1 MTKIIPETYFTVH
14 EQLTLFG
21 ASCLLGAALGVIY
34 DAFRALRIAL
44 PHNKILVALEDIAFL
59 LIYSVF
65 IISFTSA
72 AARGEFRIY
81 FVLGSIL
88 GFTVYILT
96 VGSAVI
102 KIIRQLFKIFYSVIN
117 VILRP
122 FKLIYVLIY
131 KKVIAKFVGSSKNK
145 LKGCRNLKIPL
156 IEHCKMLYNKKVNIH
171 RKNVNCV
178 GKKIKQKEQK
188 KRSV

>member
-72 AARGEFRIY
+72 PARGEFR
-81 FVLGSIL
+81 VLYL
-88 GFTVYILT
+88 AAYWDLLFT
-96 VGSAVI
+96 
-102 KIIRQLFKIFYSVIN
+102 F
-117 VILRP
+117 
-122 FKLIYVLIY
+122 
-131 KKVIAKFVGSSKNK
+131 
-145 LKGCRNLKIPL
+145 
-156 IEHCKMLYNKKVNIH
+156 
-171 RKNVNCV
+171 
-178 GKKIKQKEQK
+178 
-188 KRSV
+188 